1 MHDIYCRC
9 VAVYAADSQT
19 RLQLIEA
26 GHAANNTQM
35 ILISPQQM
43 TAYMN
48 TPGVKVIRVVSGMVD
63 RIAARLFYQSAN
75 VFALP
80 PRPTPSEDKERS
92 RPTQPDEYDLLT
104 LCHVQCKR
112 GCCCV
117 CL

>member
-1 MHDIYCRC
+1 MYDFYCRC

-48 TPGVKVIRVVSGMVD
+48 TPGVKVIRVVSGIFD
-63 RIAARLFYQSAN
+63 RSA
-75 VFALP
+75 V
-80 PRPTPSEDKERS
+80 S
-92 RPTQPDEYDLLT
+92 LLSF
-104 LCHVQCKR
+104 LEM
-112 GCCCV
+112 
-117 CL
+117 LI